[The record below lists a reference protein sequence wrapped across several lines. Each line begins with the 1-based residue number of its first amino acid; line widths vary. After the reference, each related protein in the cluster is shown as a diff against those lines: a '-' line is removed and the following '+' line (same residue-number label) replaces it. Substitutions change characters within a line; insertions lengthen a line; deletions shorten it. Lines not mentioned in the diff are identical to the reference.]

1 MSAGEPKRGKAG
13 RSAQAVA
20 ERQKTFVEAYL
31 SNGHNAA
38 QAAIAAGTGG
48 KYPRAEGY
56 KLMQKPAVQ
65 ALLAKRAKEIA
76 ELVEMN
82 TQNGAEEL
90 RAIAFSDVGDL
101 VDDRGKPIPM
111 SELPPR
117 VRAAISSVKV
127 TPDGKVIEYKFWD
140 KPGALQ
146 TMARHLGLFE
156 RDNTQKVA
164 PVLVKVELVG

>member
-48 KYPRAEGY
+48 KY
-56 KLMQKPAVQ
+56 QKPAVQ

-111 SELPPR
+111 SELPPH
-117 VRAAISSVKV
+117 VRACDQLGQGDAGRQGHRVQV
-127 TPDGKVIEYKFWD
+127 LGQARRVADH
-140 KPGALQ
+140 GAASRVVR
-146 TMARHLGLFE
+146 ARQYAEGG
-156 RDNTQKVA
+156 A
-164 PVLVKVELVG
+164 GVG

>member
-48 KYPRAEGY
+48 KY
-56 KLMQKPAVQ
+56 QKPAVQ

-111 SELPPR
+111 SELPPH

-156 RDNTQKVA
+156 KDNARQQP